1 MQLALD
7 KIKVEPGFNP
17 RKEITQELIDE
28 KKESLKRYG
37 LLGAL
42 IVRPCGD
49 SSDNYYLVGGEI
61 RYLALS
67 QLSRESEELKTRFK
81 DVLVRVVDENTL
93 DIKAVALEENL
104 GRAQMKAIDVAA
116 ALSDIKDKE
125 GLTNTQLADKLGKSN
140 FWVSYYLSPMRCC
153 EEIRSALESGHID
166 IGHCQHLAGLAP
178 KFQIALLP
186 RARSMTVTD
195 FKAYL
200 EGLRQKSGSDDTGDT
215 RKRKSRAAGVNEIVD
230 KPLYSRPPKE
240 VIPAAALS
248 THVWEDTEDSKQL
261 AYRHGLQ
268 TMALYIMGKLK
279 LEDIPTNY
287 TETDEV
293 TQIQAKLKNL
303 LDTHHKALVE
313 ATSELVEGDTTE
325 EMPDRLDSGN

>member
-81 DVLVRVVDENTL
+81 EVLVRVVDENTL

-140 FWVSYYLSPMRCC
+140 FWVS
-153 EEIRSALESGHID
+153 
-166 IGHCQHLAGLAP
+166 
-178 KFQIALLP
+178 
-186 RARSMTVTD
+186 
-195 FKAYL
+195 
-200 EGLRQKSGSDDTGDT
+200 
-215 RKRKSRAAGVNEIVD
+215 
-230 KPLYSRPPKE
+230 
-240 VIPAAALS
+240 
-248 THVWEDTEDSKQL
+248 
-261 AYRHGLQ
+261 
-268 TMALYIMGKLK
+268 
-279 LEDIPTNY
+279 
-287 TETDEV
+287 
-293 TQIQAKLKNL
+293 
-303 LDTHHKALVE
+303 
-313 ATSELVEGDTTE
+313 
-325 EMPDRLDSGN
+325 